1 MFEKIMPLKM
11 LIILMILPHSTI
23 GQATNDELLVKRA
36 YLDEISPLK
45 KSYRLGDKGNKVLKI
60 KEWLMLWQLNEN
72 YVDIIIDLNSTF
84 DQSTENLLKEVQ
96 KFMEIEPTGIVD
108 AKTWKSLTSAYKKVF
123 SLKSYNKSLR
133 EKVTYFATK
142 HVQYRSSEL
151 DEDNLGPWVRA
162 YMDGND
168 GGWAYW
174 CQGFACTVLDQTF
187 SSIGERFD
195 LFYAN
200 TWACETFREHAR
212 KKNLLVS
219 KKELLNKTYTPAA
232 GDLVVYFE
240 GTSQKVHHTEIIYEV
255 LDTEKGSML
264 TIGGNT
270 NFLGSRNGVGTFLVD
285 RNYLL
290 DNLEVVKLIDEKTV
304 EQYREYPSG
313 VKRLLMSYPE
323 HIIGYADNHL
333 IFKDNQKLLYD
344 DHIKKST
351 KTLLTNPSIKDQFYY
366 PYPKSSWGVAPK
378 PYVDPGRITNEA
390 FFKTIYG
397 ATEKEVEEKLVEIVW
412 CPKLSGEKIKVTTVN
427 GIHNKLKAI
436 GEALDQHPE
445 LKPYVSNIGG
455 TYKWRTVAGTKRL
468 SLHSYG
474 LAIDINVSQSNYWQW
489 DCKCKEE
496 QHQLKYTNRIPQ
508 LIVDIF
514 EKYGFIWGGNWY
526 HYDTMH
532 FEYRPELLLK

>member
-1 MFEKIMPLKM
+1 M
-11 LIILMILPHSTI
+11 LIILMIVPQISI
-23 GQATNDELLVKRA
+23 GQTSNNELLVKRA
-36 YLDEISPLK
+36 YLNEISPLK
-45 KSYRLGDKGNKVLKI
+45 KSYRLGDKGYDVLRI
-60 KEWLMLWQLNEN
+60 KEWLYLWQLNEN
-72 YVDIIIDLNSTF
+72 YVDKVIDLNQNF
-84 DQSTENLLKEVQ
+84 DQSTEDVLKEVQ
-96 KFMEIEPTGIVD
+96 KFMRIEPTGIVD
-108 AKTWKSLTSAYKKVF
+108 AKTWENLTSPYKKAF

-133 EKVTYFATK
+133 EKVKYFATK
-142 HVQYRSSEL
+142 HVQYRSSEI

-162 YMDGND
+162 YMDGHD

-174 CQGFACTVLDQTF
+174 CQGFACTILDQTF

-212 KKNLLVS
+212 KKNLLLS
-219 KKELLNKTYTPAA
+219 KEDLLNKVYHPKV
-232 GDLVVYFE
+232 GDIVLYFE
-240 GTSQKVHHTEIIYEV
+240 GVSQKVHHTEIVYEI
-255 LDTEKGSML
+255 LDSEKGTML

-290 DNLEVVKLIDEKTV
+290 DNLEVVKLIDEETV
-304 EQYREYPSG
+304 EEIRQYPAG
-313 VKRLLMSYPE
+313 VKRLLISYPK
-323 HIIGYADNHL
+323 HIVGYADNHL

-351 KTLLTNPSIKDQFYY
+351 ETLLTNPSIKDQFHY
-366 PYPKSSWGVAPK
+366 PYPKGRWGVASK
-378 PYVDPGRITNEA
+378 PNVDPGRITNEA

-397 ATEKEVEEKLVEIVW
+397 ATKKEVEEKLVEIVW
-412 CPKLSGEKIKVTTVN
+412 CPKLSGEKVKVTTVN
-427 GIHNKLKAI
+427 GVHEKLKAI
-436 GEALDQHPE
+436 SKELDKHPE

-496 QHQLKYTNRIPQ
+496 QHQLEYTNRIPQ
-508 LIVDIF
+508 LIVEIF
-514 EKYGFIWGGNWY
+514 EKNGFIWGGNWY